1 MVKIKVTK
9 ESIPIITKQ
18 LMEAIKEYQSL
29 WNYSMASRTD
39 NVTEKKLLTALR
51 DVKTG
56 CKLLEI
62 SVEQAIV
69 MYENAQ
75 QETEQ
80 P

>member
-1 MVKIKVTK
+1 
-9 ESIPIITKQ
+9 
-18 LMEAIKEYQSL
+18 
-29 WNYSMASRTD
+29 MASRTN
-39 NVTEKKLLTALR
+39 NVTERKLLTALR
-51 DVKTG
+51 DVKAG

-62 SVEQAIV
+62 SVEQAII